1 MHHAG
6 KRFNSTDSITKILKK
21 LIRLKDREAIIKQN
35 FVAAP
40 LSHPRNTEFNFPSDK
55 ISMFSSLYLIN
66 HQRHFSGSTQLLL
79 YNSMKTHILYEKNP
93 ETLIW

>member
-21 LIRLKDREAIIKQN
+21 HIRLKDREAIIKQN

-40 LSHPRNTEFNFPSDK
+40 LTHPGNTEFNFPSDK
-55 ISMFSSLYLIN
+55 IYVQQSL
-66 HQRHFSGSTQLLL
+66 SD
-79 YNSMKTHILYEKNP
+79 
-93 ETLIW
+93 